1 MDNQNQ
7 NKMQEED
14 YKKQEEAKTKKKPS
28 TTPFL
33 DDFGRDLSKQAKDG
47 LINPVIGREK
57 EVNDVMMVLSRKT
70 KNNVVLVGEPGVGKT
85 AIVEGI
91 AIRLEKK
98 DCPDNLIGMRI
109 VELDMASLR
118 AGASAMGDIEMR
130 VKSLLKELE
139 ENPEVILFIDEL
151 HTMVDK
157 HSPVDVSNM
166 VKPALARGQMRLIGA
181 TTFKEYKNSFEKDGA
196 LERRVQKVIVEE
208 PSLED
213 TLNILNKT
221 KHYFEDFHNVFYPD
235 EVINACIK
243 LGDRYIKNRFFPDKA
258 IDLIDEAGS
267 KAKLFSPDKLKA
279 PEEIGV
285 LEAELQR
292 IRDEKNALLKQQEYQ
307 RASDAREIE
316 KSVLA
321 KLETFRGEFEA
332 FKKKNKIT
340 ITVSDI
346 EALVASKTGIPI
358 ERLGVEEIKK
368 LLVLEETLGSEVIG
382 QEDAVKR
389 VSKCIRRSRSG
400 IKDPNRP
407 MGVFMFLGSTGT
419 GKTHLAKM
427 VAKNVFGA
435 EGDMIRFDM
444 SEFSA
449 PHTVSRL
456 IGAPPSYVG
465 YGEGGQLTE
474 AVRKKP
480 YSLILLDEME
490 KAHPIVLTSLLQVF
504 DEGHLTDAEGRKVDF
519 KNTII
524 MMTSN
529 IGSNVIQN
537 LNDMKPVGFKDTSDL
552 SDSDKIK
559 RGIRKELKRRL
570 APEFINRIDD
580 IVVFNPLS
588 KDDVYNIIDL
598 ELGKL
603 SKRLLATSVGYRLE
617 CTEGVKDILIEYGF
631 DKELG
636 ARPMR
641 RAIQTII
648 EDPISEEIIR
658 GNIEKNILMDYD
670 KETGLSINGIL
681 VEDLDLDSIM
691 VSEND

>member
-57 EVNDVMMVLSRKT
+57 EVNDVMMILSRKT

-91 AIRLEKK
+91 AIRLEKN

-139 ENPEVILFIDEL
+139 KNPEVILFIDEL

-181 TTFKEYKNSFEKDGA
+181 TTFKEYKSSFEKDGA

-267 KAKLFSPDKLKA
+267 KAKLFSPDKLKT

-292 IRDEKNALLKQQEYQ
+292 IQDEKNALLKQQEYQ
-307 RASDAREIE
+307 RASDVREIE

-332 FKKKNKIT
+332 LKKKNKIT

-537 LNDMKPVGFKDTSDL
+537 LNDMKPVGFKDTGNL

-617 CTEGVKDILIEYGF
+617 YTEGVKDILIEYGF
-631 DKELG
+631 EKELG

-658 GNIEKNILMDYD
+658 GNIEKNILVDYD